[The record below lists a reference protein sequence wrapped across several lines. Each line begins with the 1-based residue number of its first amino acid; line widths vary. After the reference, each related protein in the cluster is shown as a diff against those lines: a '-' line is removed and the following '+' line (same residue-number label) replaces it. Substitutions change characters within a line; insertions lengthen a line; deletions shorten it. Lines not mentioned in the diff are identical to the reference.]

1 LIRVSFGKEICT
13 TYKIGTLVFF
23 FLFNIA
29 QIFIHLNRI
38 SRWDGASKG
47 GPVTK
52 PKSWLD
58 SVTSNSAGASG
69 LGVSSSVPILALP
82 PPGGIKDNPQAIR
95 DAAFAMNATINMSN
109 TTELQQQSYVLQM
122 QINESTRMLARPDLG
137 KFFLVNLNQN

>member
-1 LIRVSFGKEICT
+1 MVGKTLFQYGVLRSLNWSEVHLYQCTVTSFYPFGVT
-13 TYKIGTLVFF
+13 S
-23 FLFNIA
+23 
-29 QIFIHLNRI
+29 LNRI
-38 SRWDGASKG
+38 PRWDGPSKG

-95 DAAFAMNATINMSN
+95 DAAFAMNATINVSN

-137 KFFLVNLNQN
+137 KFF